1 MDEGQAVDMVYLDFS
16 KAFDTVPHNIL
27 VEKMAAHGLDGCM
40 LRWVKHWLDGWAQ
53 RVVVSEVKSS
63 WRPVTS
69 GVPKTQCWGRFCF
82 TSSLMILMRGL
93 SAPSVSLQM
102 TPSWE
107 GVLICQRGERH
118 YKGIWIDWISR
129 PRQTV

>member
-53 RVVVSEVKSS
+53 RVVDNGAESS
-63 WRPVTS
+63 WWLVTS
-69 GVPKTQCWGRFCF
+69 GVPQGSVLDIRKNFFTERVVKCWNRLPREVVELP
-82 TSSLMILMRGL
+82 SLDVFKNHLDVVLRDMI
-93 SAPSVSLQM
+93 
-102 TPSWE
+102 
-107 GVLICQRGERH
+107 
-118 YKGIWIDWISR
+118 
-129 PRQTV
+129 